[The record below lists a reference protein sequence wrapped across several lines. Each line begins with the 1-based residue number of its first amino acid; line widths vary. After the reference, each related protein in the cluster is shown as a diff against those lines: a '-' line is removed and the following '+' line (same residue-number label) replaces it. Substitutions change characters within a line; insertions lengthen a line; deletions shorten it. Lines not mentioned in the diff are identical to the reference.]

1 LLQYILR
8 RILLLIPILLGVSV
22 IVFGIMYLTPGDPAI
37 LMLGENAPEA
47 ELEAIRERFGFNE
60 PPHVQYGLWVSR
72 VVQGDLGRSIR
83 SGRPVTSEVA
93 ARLPATAELAILA
106 TLLAIAVGVPLG
118 VVSALRPNTP
128 VDHVATV
135 MAFGG
140 LAMPVF
146 WQGLM
151 MILIF
156 SVWVNWLPPSGR
168 LDHWT
173 YYIMPTI
180 TLGTSAIA
188 AITRMTRSTML
199 ETLSQDYVR
208 TARSKGVSPRS
219 ITRTARSKGVSPR
232 SITYKHALRN
242 ALIPVVTV
250 IGLQFG
256 ALLSG
261 AVITETIFSWPGIGR
276 LAVDAIRSKD
286 FPVVQGVV
294 MVFAVLYAVVNLF
307 TDVLYVY
314 LDPRLKARYV

>member
-1 LLQYILR
+1 MIQYIVR
-8 RILLLIPILLGVSV
+8 RILLLIPILLGVTV

-37 LMLGENAPEA
+37 LMLGENAPER
-47 ELEAIRERFGFNE
+47 ELEAIRERLGLNE
-60 PPHVQYGLWVSR
+60 PPHVQY
-72 VVQGDLGRSIR
+72 VVWIGNVLQGDFGRSIR
-83 SGRPVTSEVA
+83 SNRPVTSEIRQ
-93 ARLPATAELAILA
+93 RLPATIELALLA
-106 TLLAIAVGVPLG
+106 TALAIVVGVPLG
-118 VVSALRPNTP
+118 VLSANRPNTV

-135 MAFGG
+135 LAFGG

-168 LDHWT
+168 LGGWM
-173 YYIMPTI
+173 YYVMPTV

-188 AITRMTRSTML
+188 AITRMTRATML
-199 ETLSQDYVR
+199 EALGQDYVR
-208 TARSKGVSPRS
+208 TARSKGLPPRL
-219 ITRTARSKGVSPR
+219 V
-232 SITYKHALRN
+232 TYRHALSN
-242 ALIPVVTV
+242 AMIPVVTV

-294 MVFAVLYAVVNLF
+294 MVFAIVYALVNLF
-307 TDVLYVY
+307 TDVLYAY
-314 LDPRLKARYV
+314 LDPRLKTRYV